1 MEQVAAKLSLVL
13 AEHSAARRENASA
26 VKDLEEQI
34 KDHGEEQVVE
44 QVAYTWFN
52 RFCALRFMDAN
63 RYTRM
68 GVASP
73 APGQLQPEILAEAK
87 MGHIDKEIV
96 PQKIRRQ
103 KIRDLLDGKA
113 PSRDPQGEAYRLLLT
128 AACNYWQKAMPFL
141 FERIAD
147 YTELLMPDDLLS
159 ANSILTHTREAM
171 TEDICKD
178 VEAIGWLYQFYISE
192 KKDEV
197 FAGLKKNQKITPEN
211 IPAATQLFTP
221 HWIVRYLVENS
232 LGRLWML
239 NRPHSKLAERMDYY
253 IRPEQEETDF
263 LRVETPEEITVCDPA
278 CGSGHMLTYAFDLLY
293 AIYEEEGYDPAEIPE
308 KILTRNLY
316 GMEIDKRAGQL
327 AAFALTMKAQARQ
340 RRFLNKG
347 IAPNICVLEKIDFEG
362 GELEAYMDFVG
373 RDLFTIPLQ
382 DTLTQLDEI
391 DNFGSLIR
399 PEMTDVEEIFQILKS
414 KNISEELF
422 LSKYHKKM
430 LQKLEQVTY
439 LSRKYHVVV
448 TNPPYMTSSGM
459 NIRLKTW
466 SGNNYPDS
474 KNDLFTLFI
483 ERSLTLVF
491 SNGYVGM
498 ITMHSWMFISSFKNL
513 RMKILNTK
521 TIQSMAHIGARG
533 FDSISGEVVAT
544 TAFII
549 LNKNF
554 PNNKGVYIKLVSG
567 NSEKEKSNMAL
578 RAIQDSELYNDI
590 FFKISANELSKIPNA
605 PIGYWIR
612 SNMLSLY
619 DFDTLSSRF
628 DLSNCIQPGNSEF
641 FLRRW
646 FEIVKKSL
654 NYKWIFVSKGGSYRK
669 WYGNIEFV
677 IDYSDNGAF
686 LLKNPSTTF
695 RTPEKY
701 FQNGFVWNR
710 ITSGK
715 ISFRDWKK
723 TYLVTD
729 AGPIIYCNDYSII
742 GFLNSSISNEF
753 LELANPTLTYQI
765 GDVGRLPIVSTF
777 KIKNITTSNVSECIE
792 ISRQDW
798 DSYETSWDFSTLPLL
813 DPHLIAPPPPGM
825 RTRRS

>member
-1 MEQVAAKLSLVL
+1 MEQVAAKLALVL
-13 AEHSAARRENASA
+13 AEHSAARRENANA

-34 KDHGEEQVVE
+34 RKHGEDQVVE

-63 RYTRM
+63 RYARM

-87 MGHIDKEIV
+87 MGHIDEEIV
-96 PQKIRRQ
+96 PKKNRQ

-263 LRVETPEEITVCDPA
+263 LRVDTPEEITVCDPA

-327 AAFALTMKAQARQ
+327 AAFALTMKARGRQ
-340 RRFLNKG
+340 RRFFERGVRL
-347 IAPNICVLEKIDFEG
+347 NICVLENIQFEG
-362 GELEAYMDFVG
+362 DKLNEYMESAG
-373 RDLFTIPLQ
+373 PELFTLPLQ
-382 DTLTQLDEI
+382 RALHQFKEAN
-391 DNFGSLIR
+391 NFGSLIR
-399 PEMTDVEEIFQILKS
+399 PEFTDAMEALRIRRTLKE
-414 KNISEELF
+414 N
-422 LSKYHKKM
+422 KKVAEDLL
-430 LQKLEQVTY
+430 LQPTHDKIRQALKQMAY
-439 LSRKYHVVV
+439 LGRKYHVVI
-448 TNPPYMTSSGM
+448 TNPPYMGSKNM
-459 NIRLKTW
+459 NGGLAKGLKKD
-466 SGNNYPDS
+466 YPDVKS
-474 KNDLFTLFI
+474 DLFSAFI
-483 ERSLTLVF
+483 VRNTEYALPRGQLGFMSPFV
-491 SNGYVGM
+491 
-498 ITMHSWMFISSFKNL
+498 WMFISSYEKL
-513 RMKILNTK
+513 RVFLVNNK
-521 TIQSMAHIGARG
+521 TITSLVQLEYSG
-533 FDSISGEVVAT
+533 FDGATVPICIFTVENVHHPDFKGGYVRLSDFRGSENQAPQTLKAIQNPDCGWFYRASAVDFNKIPGSPISYWVKGKHLFEEKTLGHSFISGGRNKTHNNEKYMRFFWEISHHSERWVSYANGGDFRKYAGNELQFVDWSPEA
-544 TAFII
+544 I
-549 LNKNF
+549 LFYDTQGGLINSKFWNKEGITWSKITSAINSFRIKPKYSQWSSGSPTIFTKNF
-554 PNNKGVYIKLVSG
+554 ICDKKV
-567 NSEKEKSNMAL
+567 
-578 RAIQDSELYNDI
+578 
-590 FFKISANELSKIPNA
+590 LS
-605 PIGYWIR
+605 
-612 SNMLSLY
+612 
-619 DFDTLSSRF
+619 
-628 DLSNCIQPGNSEF
+628 
-641 FLRRW
+641 
-646 FEIVKKSL
+646 
-654 NYKWIFVSKGGSYRK
+654 
-669 WYGNIEFV
+669 
-677 IDYSDNGAF
+677 
-686 LLKNPSTTF
+686 
-695 RTPEKY
+695 
-701 FQNGFVWNR
+701 
-710 ITSGK
+710 
-715 ISFRDWKK
+715 
-723 TYLVTD
+723 
-729 AGPIIYCNDYSII
+729 
-742 GFLNSSISNEF
+742 FLNSPISYYY
-753 LELANPTLTYQI
+753 LKAINPTLNTTVN
-765 GDVGRLPIVSTF
+765 DVLALPFLEKIVSPVI
-777 KIKNITTSNVSECIE
+777 IKNTDICINM
-792 ISRQDW
+792 SKFDW

-813 DPHLIAPPPPGM
+813 NPNVVAPPPPRL
-825 RTRRS
+825 RTAARNHL